1 LSLLLFVINHG
12 GEIDDE
18 AINFIAKNLSDTGDL
33 YHNGRRENEINDEGE
48 EFLIEIHNA
57 TLLERR

>member
-33 YHNGRRENEINDEGE
+33 YHNRRRENEINDEGE